1 MKQDHVHQ
9 IDHARSSSSHQ
20 RNLLIALFVTGTIMV
35 AEVIGGLLSNSLA
48 LLSDAGHMF
57 MDILALLL
65 SFFALRFATRPATE
79 KQTFGFYRLEILA
92 ALINGTVLL
101 VLSLF
106 IFYEAYQ
113 RLIEPREIKGLLMVG
128 VAGIGLGANIVSALV
143 LRAGSHESLNVKGA
157 FLHVVGDLLSS
168 VGVILGGAIILLTGW
183 ERVDS
188 IISFVIGG
196 IILIGAYNLVMES
209 VHILLE
215 STPKDVSLNEVIQG
229 VKSIEGVRD
238 LHHVH
243 LWTITSGICA
253 LSAHILIED
262 QMTSRSSQILEE
274 INTFLGE
281 RFNIDHTTIQFECEA
296 CETDFVCRLDT
307 SGSSSTSQTG
317 KEKGSTGE

>member
-1 MKQDHVHQ
+1 MKQDYIHH
-9 IDHARSSSSHQ
+9 IDPVQSASMHQ
-20 RNLLIALFVTGTIMV
+20 RNLLIALFITGGIMV
-35 AEVIGGLLSNSLA
+35 AELIGGLLSNSLA

-57 MDILALLL
+57 MDVLALLL

-113 RLIEPREIKGLLMVG
+113 RFIEPQEIRGLLMLG
-128 VAGIGLGANIVSALV
+128 VAAIGLGANIVSALV

-157 FLHVVGDLLSS
+157 FLHVIGDLLSS
-168 VGVILGGAIILLTGW
+168 LGVILAGAIILLTGW
-183 ERVDS
+183 RRVDS
-188 IISFVIGG
+188 ILSFVIGI
-196 IILIGAYNLVMES
+196 IILIGAYKLVMES

-215 STPKDVSLNEVIQG
+215 STPKNIVLNEVIEG
-229 VKSIEGVRD
+229 VKTIEGVRD

-243 LWTITSGICA
+243 LWTITSGIYA
-253 LSAHILIED
+253 LSAHVLIED
-262 QMTSRSSQILEE
+262 QMISRSSQILEDM
-274 INTFLGE
+274 NRFLRE
-281 RFNIDHTTIQFECEA
+281 KFNIDHTTVQFECET

-307 SGSSSTSQTG
+307 STSLPDSERG
-317 KEKGSTGE
+317 K

>member
-1 MKQDHVHQ
+1 MRQDYAHH
-9 IDHARSSSSHQ
+9 IDHKRSVSSHQ
-20 RNLLIALFVTGTIMV
+20 SNLLIALFITSAIMV
-35 AEVIGGLLSNSLA
+35 AELIGGLLSNSLA

-65 SFFALRFATRPATE
+65 SYFALRFATRPATE

-113 RLIEPREIKGLLMVG
+113 RFIEPREIRGFLMLG
-128 VAGIGLGANIVSALV
+128 VAAIGLGANIVSALV

-157 FLHVVGDLLSS
+157 FLHVVGDLISS
-168 VGVILGGAIILLTGW
+168 LGVILAGAIILLTGW
-183 ERVDS
+183 KKVDS
-188 IISFVIGG
+188 IISFVIGV
-196 IILIGAYNLVMES
+196 IILIGAYKLVMES

-215 STPKDVSLNEVIQG
+215 STPKDIALNEVIDG
-229 VKSIEGVRD
+229 VKTIEGVRD

-243 LWTITSGICA
+243 VWTITSGIYA
-253 LSAHILIED
+253 LSAHVLIED
-262 QMTSRSSQILEE
+262 QMTSRSSQILED
-274 INTFLGE
+274 INRFLTE
-281 RFNIDHTTIQFECEA
+281 KFNIDHTTIQFECEA

-307 SGSSSTSQTG
+307 SANSPDSQG
-317 KEKGSTGE
+317 GR

>member
-1 MKQDHVHQ
+1 MKQDHIHPF
-9 IDHARSSSSHQ
+9 DHARSSSVHQ

-92 ALINGTVLL
+92 ALVNGTVLL
-101 VLSLF
+101 ALSLF

-113 RLIEPREIKGLLMVG
+113 RFIEPQEIKGLLMVG
-128 VAGIGLGANIVSALV
+128 VAAIGLGANIVSALV

-168 VGVILGGAIILLTGW
+168 AGVILGGAIILFTGW

-215 STPKDVSLNEVIQG
+215 STPKDVSLNEVIQE
-229 VKSIEGVRD
+229 VKAIEGVRD

-243 LWTITSGICA
+243 LWTITSGIYA
-253 LSAHILIED
+253 LSAHVLIED
-262 QMTSRSSQILEE
+262 QMTSRSSQILED

-296 CETDFVCRLDT
+296 CEADFVCRLDT
-307 SGSSSTSQTG
+307 SGSLPESQTG
-317 KEKGSTGE
+317 KQKGSVGK